1 MFSQNKNKIRQD
13 ILAIRN
19 NLSQMERHYL
29 QHLISER
36 FNQLIFPLIKN
47 ATTIASYY
55 PIASELDC
63 LSILEGT
70 SSKLLLPV
78 MNSSSK
84 ILKFYPWKSSD
95 KMILSK
101 HTKYILEPLA
111 QRSPVIPDVVIAP
124 LIACDQH
131 GNRIGSGK
139 AMYDNTI
146 SQLRIQNP
154 QLIYMA
160 LCYDLQL
167 LEEIPTEIHDQK
179 LDIILTELRII
190 IR

>member
-19 NLSQMERHYL
+19 NLSRIERHYL
-29 QHLISER
+29 QNLLSKR
-36 FNQLIFPLIKN
+36 FNQLILPLIKN
-47 ATTIASYY
+47 AKTIASYY
-55 PIASELDC
+55 PIASELDS
-63 LSILEGT
+63 LSSLEGT
-70 SSKLLLPV
+70 ASKLLLPV
-78 MNSSSK
+78 MDNSSK

-95 KMILSK
+95 EMKLSK
-101 HTKYILEPLA
+101 YAKNILEPLA
-111 QRSPVIPDVVIAP
+111 QFSPVIPDVVIAP
-124 LIACDQH
+124 LIACDQY
-131 GNRIGSGK
+131 GNRLGSGK

-160 LCYDLQL
+160 ICYDFQL

-179 LDIILTELRII
+179 LDIILTELRIV